1 METWRSESMSLRRL
15 MALPLA
21 LALACS
27 DSGGP
32 DDGGDDTVKPPSD
45 LTILRLA
52 EGSPSLFST
61 EVSFYAVRGE
71 NREGEI
77 SFVDDAH
84 PGEPGEKYLEL
95 RVDAEALSAR
105 PDGTPIG
112 DGDSV
117 LITVRVVDPARLLF
131 QFEPAGLTFNPSRPA
146 ELRIHYNHADDDLD
160 EDGDVDVDDET
171 LELTIGIWRQE
182 NDGDPFERL
191 GSLLVDNLEEVEA
204 ELGGFSRYALA
215 Y

>member
-1 METWRSESMSLRRL
+1 MPLRRL
-15 MALPLA
+15 TILPLA

-27 DSGGP
+27 DSSGP
-32 DDGGDDTVKPPSD
+32 DDGGDTIKPPSE

-52 EGSPSLFST
+52 EGSPPLFNPV
-61 EVSFYAVRGE
+61 VSFYAVRGE

-77 SFVDDAH
+77 SFVDDER
-84 PGEPGEKYLEL
+84 PDEPGEKYLEL
-95 RVDAEALSAR
+95 KVDAEALAAR
-105 PDGTPIG
+105 PDGSPFA

-117 LITVRVVDPARLLF
+117 LITVRVVDAARLLF
-131 QFEPAGLTFNPSRPA
+131 EFEPAGLTFDPSRPA
-146 ELRIHYNHADDDLD
+146 ELKIHYDHADDDLD
-160 EDGDVDVDDET
+160 EDGDVDLEDAG

-191 GSLLVDNLEEVEA
+191 GSLLIDDLEEVEA
-204 ELGGFSRYALA
+204 ELEGFSRYALA